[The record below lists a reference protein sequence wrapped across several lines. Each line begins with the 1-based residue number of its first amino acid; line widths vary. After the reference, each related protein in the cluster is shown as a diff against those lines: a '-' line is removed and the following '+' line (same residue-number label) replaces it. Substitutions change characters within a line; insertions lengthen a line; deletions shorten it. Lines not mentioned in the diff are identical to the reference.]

1 MDLNPM
7 LARFDFPDPNAH
19 SPKRFETTTPL
30 QKLFLL
36 NSPFLVRQSEALAER
51 LESHGG
57 SRRSRI
63 EHAYTLLF
71 ARPPTEA
78 ESQWGES
85 FLETAGEESWA
96 EYTQALLISNEM
108 FMID

>member
-36 NSPFLVRQSEALAER
+36 NSPFLVRQSEAVAQR

-63 EHAYTLLF
+63 EYAYRVLF
-71 ARPPTEA
+71 GRQPTEA
-78 ESQWGES
+78 ECLWGES
-85 FLETAGEESWA
+85 FLEGSGA
-96 EYTQALLISNEM
+96 ERWEQYAQTLLISNEM